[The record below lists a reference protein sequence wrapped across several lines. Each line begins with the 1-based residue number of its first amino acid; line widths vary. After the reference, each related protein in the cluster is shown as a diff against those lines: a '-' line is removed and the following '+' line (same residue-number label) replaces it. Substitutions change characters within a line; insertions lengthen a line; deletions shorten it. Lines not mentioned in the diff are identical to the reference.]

1 MWKINNLN
9 STNCEQIAKSASV
22 NKKKAGRTLSCT
34 VRKIKIYAKRSVIS
48 SGYSFHGIPIQR
60 KYRRLSSF
68 LPSAHQKI
76 KTCVSAAC
84 VFSTLSVSNVA
95 LIGKWHVKVN
105 YWKNNIK
112 YTRYCCS
119 KIKRLLRVSCEMM
132 KGNFLR
138 APCNNSN
145 IFISFKPC
153 LQLHCMDLG

>member
-1 MWKINNLN
+1 LHSSQNKNICGALCDFLWLLFPRYTN
-9 STNCEQIAKSASV
+9 STQISP
-22 NKKKAGRTLSCT
+22 TEL
-34 VRKIKIYAKRSVIS
+34 
-48 SGYSFHGIPIQR
+48 
-60 KYRRLSSF
+60 F

-105 YWKNNIK
+105 YWKNIK
-112 YTRYCCS
+112 YTRCCS

-153 LQLHCMDLG
+153 LELHCMDLG